1 MRTRRS
7 ILTFLTGEMF
17 AAVTVITGLLATP
30 PLLRWLGEERFGAFR
45 VALDWYG
52 YLSILELGLSGALL
66 ALLARAIGQNDI
78 QAIRQTLAAALR
90 AYLGAAV
97 FMLIGGLG
105 LASAITRLVPVS
117 AANAPDLRRGS
128 MVLLFGLAFVPMSP
142 FRALAEAGQRGYR
155 INALLVLQSLLITGI
170 ALMLAWAG
178 WGITGQC
185 LAVVIAGVAFRFAVT
200 MQTVRDCPGIIAMS
214 IRQVPAMAAWRGLWN
229 LNWPTLIFNVCGR
242 VGLLTD
248 NIIVAGLLG
257 PVMVVPFFLTQ
268 RLATL
273 AQRELQGIGNASWA
287 ALAELYSRDELTT
300 FNQRLLELT
309 MLVTVVG
316 TAVLVQLAACNR
328 YFISLWVGP
337 ARYGGDSVT
346 MLASIDALL
355 LAIFS
360 LWGWSVSGTG
370 QIGEM
375 VGAMVIQ
382 TIINF
387 ACSILLTRSFG
398 MIGPLLGT
406 LVSFLAVSMWYLPL
420 LLRRLFG
427 ISLKE
432 LVGAV
437 ALPLGLGLPYALM
450 VWGIARGR
458 EPAGMLET
466 TVQTGALALFYLT
479 SCWLMV
485 LKRPDRVRWANRMR
499 MTLRATAAD

>member
-7 ILTFLTGEMF
+7 ILTFLTGEVF
-17 AAVTVITGLLATP
+17 AGVTVITGLLATP
-30 PLLRWLGEERFGAFR
+30 LLLRWLGEEKFGAFR

-52 YLSILELGLSGALL
+52 YLSLLELGLSGALL
-66 ALLARAIGQNDI
+66 ALLAKAIGQNDI
-78 QAIRQTLAAALR
+78 QAIRQTLAASLR

-105 LASAITRLVPVS
+105 LAAAITRLVPVS

-128 MVLLFGLAFVPMSP
+128 MVLLFGLAFVPLSP
-142 FRALAEAGQRGYR
+142 FRALAEARQRGYR
-155 INALLVLQSLLITGI
+155 INALLVLQSLLITGL
-170 ALMLAWAG
+170 ALVLARAG

-185 LAVVIAGVAFRFAVT
+185 LAVVIAGVAFRFAV
-200 MQTVRDCPGIIAMS
+200 MAQTVRDCPGILATS
-214 IRQVPAMAAWRGLWN
+214 IGLAPATAAWRGLWN

-242 VGLLTD
+242 VSLLTD

-257 PVMVVPFFLTQ
+257 PAMVVPFFLTQ

-287 ALAELYSRDELTT
+287 ALAELYSRGELAT

-316 TAVLVQLAACNR
+316 TAVLVPLAAGNR
-328 YFISLWVGP
+328 HFITLWVGP

-346 MLASIDALL
+346 MLASINALL
-355 LAIFS
+355 LAVFS

-370 QIGEM
+370 QIGKM
-375 VGAMVIQ
+375 VGAMVAQ

-387 ACSILLTRSFG
+387 TCSILLTRSLG
-398 MIGPLLGT
+398 VIGPLLGT
-406 LVSFLAVSMWYLPL
+406 LFSFLAVSMWYLPL

-450 VWGIARGR
+450 VWCLAGGGG
-458 EPAGMLET
+458 PTGMLEM
-466 TVQTGALALFYLT
+466 TVQIAALALVYLA

-485 LKRPDRVRWANRMR
+485 LKHPDRMRWANRMR
-499 MTLRATAAD
+499 MTLRPRAAD

>member
-1 MRTRRS
+1 M
-7 ILTFLTGEMF
+7 
-17 AAVTVITGLLATP
+17 TVITGLLATP
-30 PLLRWLGEERFGAFR
+30 ALLRWLGEEKFGAFR

-66 ALLARAIGQNDI
+66 ALLAKAIGQNDL

-117 AANAPDLRRGS
+117 AANAPDLHRGS
-128 MVLLFGLAFVPMSP
+128 MVLLFGLAFVPLSP
-142 FRALAEAGQRGYR
+142 FRALVEARQRGYR
-155 INALLVLQSLLITGI
+155 INALLVLQSLLITVL
-170 ALMLAWAG
+170 ALMLARAG

-185 LAVVIAGVAFRFAVT
+185 LAVVIAGVAFRFAV
-200 MQTVRDCPGIIAMS
+200 MAQTVRDCPGIFAMS
-214 IRQVPAMAAWRGLWN
+214 IARAPAATAAWRGLWN

-242 VGLLTD
+242 VSLLTD

-257 PVMVVPFFLTQ
+257 PAMVVPFFLTQ

-287 ALAELYSRDELTT
+287 ALAELYARDELTT
-300 FNQRLLELT
+300 FNQRLVELT
-309 MLVTVVG
+309 TLVTLLGVACLVPL
-316 TAVLVQLAACNR
+316 AVHNHRFVA
-328 YFISLWVGP
+328 LWVGP
-337 ARYGGDSVT
+337 ARYGGEALTIV
-346 MLASIDALL
+346 ASLNAIL
-355 LAIFS
+355 LAVFS
-360 LWGWSVSGTG
+360 LWGWCVSGTG

-375 VGAMVIQ
+375 TGAMVIQ
-382 TIINF
+382 TSINF
-387 ACSILLTRSFG
+387 TCSILLTRWFG
-398 MIGPLLGT
+398 MIGPPLGT

-437 ALPLGLGLPYALM
+437 AMPLGLGLPYALM
-450 VWGIARGR
+450 VWVLGRGGG
-458 EPAGMLET
+458 PTGMLEM
-466 TVQTGALALFYLT
+466 TVQIAALALVYLA

-485 LKRPDRVRWANRMR
+485 LKHPDRMRWANRMR
-499 MTLRATAAD
+499 MTLRPSSAG